1 MFFCISNEKSRALKA
16 ISNDGSSKGQ
26 GKDMTVTQSFYETS
40 APPGLTGIKAWLL
53 THDHKRLGL
62 MYLGAIMF
70 WFVLAMFLGLL
81 IRTELMTQG
90 KTIIDAEV
98 YNSAFTLHGVIMI
111 FLFMIPAIPAI
122 FGNFFLPIQLGTDDV
137 FFPRLNLFSWYLFM
151 IGGLFAVFSLFAGDG
166 FPDTGWTFYVPFS
179 IENNANVSMTVTA
192 AFILGMSSMLTGLNF
207 VTTFHRM
214 RDKSMGLMQIPL
226 FTWSLYATAWVQILA
241 TPVISITLVL
251 VVIERALSIGLFDP
265 DKGGD
270 PLLFQ
275 HLFWMYSHPAVYIMI
290 LPGMGVISEIIPVF
304 SRKSIFGYKAI
315 VWSSMGIAVAGS
327 LVWAH
332 HMYTSGMSDVAVFFF
347 SLLTFLVAIPSAV
360 KVFSWVA
367 TMYKGSIEM
376 TPPFLLS
383 LIFIYLFSIGGLTGL
398 VVGAV
403 GTDIH
408 VHDTAFVVSHFHFV
422 MFGGTGFAFFAAL
435 HYWWPKMFGIMYRY
449 KAAYIGS
456 VLTAIGFLF
465 HYIPMFILGMQGMP
479 RRYYDY
485 LPQYETGNFLAGFGG
500 YLMCIGILIMFTNL
514 LMSFKQKVPAPADPW
529 GGTTLEWKVPSP
541 PPVHNFVSA
550 PEVMDFPYDFTGV
563 VKESQQS
570 GR

>member
-1 MFFCISNEKSRALKA
+1 MIKTE
-16 ISNDGSSKGQ
+16 
-26 GKDMTVTQSFYETS
+26 SFYDTP
-40 APPGLTGIKAWLL
+40 APAGLTGIKAWLL
-53 THDHKRLGL
+53 THDHKRLAL
-62 MYLGAIMF
+62 MYMWAILF
-70 WFVLAMFLGLL
+70 WFVIAMMFGLL
-81 IRTELMTQG
+81 LRTELMSQG
-90 KTIIDAEV
+90 RTIMGPEV
-98 YNSAFTLHGVIMI
+98 YNSLFTLHGVIMI
-111 FLFMIPAIPAI
+111 FLFVIPAIPAI

-151 IGGLFAVFSLFAGDG
+151 FGGVFALISLFTGEG

-179 IENNANVSMTVTA
+179 VEANSNVSVTVMA

-207 VTTFHRM
+207 ITTFHRM
-214 RDKSMGLMQIPL
+214 RDKNMGLMQIPL

-251 VVIERALSIGLFDP
+251 VVVERLFSIGLFEP

-270 PLLFQ
+270 PILYQ

-332 HMYTSGMSDVAVFFF
+332 HMYTSGMSDVSVFVF

-360 KVFSWVA
+360 KVFSWIA
-367 TMYKGSIEM
+367 TMHKGSIEM
-376 TPPFLLS
+376 TPPLLLA
-383 LIFIYLFSIGGLTGL
+383 LIFIYLFSVGGLTGL
-398 VVGAV
+398 VLGAV

-408 VHDTAFVVSHFHFV
+408 VHDTHFVVSHFHFV

-435 HYWWPKMFGIMYRY
+435 HFWWPKMFGIMYEF
-449 KAAYIGS
+449 KNAYIGA

-465 HYIPMFILGMQGMP
+465 HYVPMFILGLQGMP

-485 LPQYETGNFLAGFGG
+485 LPKYETGNFLAGFGG
-500 YLMCIGILIMFTNL
+500 YLLCLGILIMFGNL
-514 LMSFKQKVPAPADPW
+514 FMSFKRRIPAPSDPW
-529 GGTTLEWKVPSP
+529 GATTLEWTVPSP
-541 PPVHNFVSA
+541 PPVHNFVKK
-550 PEVMDFPYDFTGV
+550 PQIKEFPYDFSEVG
-563 VKESQQS
+563 KREKNGEKS
-570 GR
+570 RKIL

>member
-1 MFFCISNEKSRALKA
+1 
-16 ISNDGSSKGQ
+16 
-26 GKDMTVTQSFYETS
+26 MTETQSFYNIS
-40 APPGLTGIKAWLL
+40 APPGMHGIKAWLL

-62 MYLGAIMF
+62 MYLAAVLF
-70 WFVLAMFLGLL
+70 WFFVALFLGLML
-81 IRTELMTQG
+81 RTELMSQG
-90 KTIIDAEV
+90 KTIMEPEL
-98 YNSAFTLHGVIMI
+98 YNSVFTLHGVIMV
-111 FLFMIPAIPAI
+111 FLFVIPAIPAI
-122 FGNFFLPIQLGTDDV
+122 FGNFLLPIQLGTDDV

-151 IGGLFAVFSLFAGDG
+151 FGGLFALISLFWGEG

-179 IENNANVSMTVTA
+179 VEVDTNVSLTVTA

-207 VTTFHRM
+207 VTTFHRK
-214 RDKSMGLMQIPL
+214 RHKDMGLMQIPL

-241 TPVISITLVL
+241 TPVISITFILVIL
-251 VVIERALSIGLFDP
+251 ERFLSIGLFDP

-270 PLLFQ
+270 PLLYQ

-332 HMYTSGMSDVAVFFF
+332 HMYTSGMSDVSVFIF

-376 TPPFLLS
+376 TPPLLLS
-383 LIFIYLFSIGGLTGL
+383 LIFIYLFSVGGLTGL
-398 VVGAV
+398 VLGAV
-403 GTDIH
+403 GPDIH
-408 VHDTAFVVSHFHFV
+408 VHDTHFVVSHFHFV

-435 HYWWPKMFGIMYRY
+435 HFWWPKMFGIMYKFQY
-449 KAAYIGS
+449 AYVGS
-456 VLTAIGFLF
+456 VLAGIGFLF
-465 HYIPMFILGMQGMP
+465 HYVPMLILGMQGMP

-485 LPQYETGNFLAGFGG
+485 LPKYETGNFLAGIGA
-500 YLMCIGILIMFTNL
+500 YIMCLGIVIMFANL
-514 LMSFKQKVPAPADPW
+514 ALSFRKRVVAPADPW

-541 PPVHNFVSA
+541 PPVHNFIED
-550 PEVMDFPYDFTGV
+550 PTLPDFPYDFSGV
-563 VKESQQS
+563 TDSVTENTAE
-570 GR
+570 RM

>member
-1 MFFCISNEKSRALKA
+1 
-16 ISNDGSSKGQ
+16 
-26 GKDMTVTQSFYETS
+26 MTATQSFYHTS

-62 MYLGAIMF
+62 MYLGAVAF
-70 WFVLAMFLGLL
+70 WFVLAMFLGLAL
-81 IRTELMTQG
+81 RTELMSQG
-90 KTIIDAEV
+90 RTIMDAET
-98 YNSAFTLHGVIMI
+98 YNAAFTLHGVIMI
-111 FLFMIPAIPAI
+111 FLFMIPAIHAI

-151 IGGLFAVFSLFAGDG
+151 IGGLFAIVSLFVGDG

-179 IENNANVSMTVTA
+179 VQNSDNVGLTVTA

-241 TPVISITLVL
+241 TPVISITFVL
-251 VVIERALSIGLFDP
+251 IIIERFFSVGLFDP

-270 PLLFQ
+270 PLLYQ
-275 HLFWMYSHPAVYIMI
+275 HLFWMYSHPAVYVMI
-290 LPGMGVISEIIPVF
+290 LPGMGVISEIIPIF

-315 VWSSMGIAVAGS
+315 VWSSMGIAIAGS

-332 HMYTSGMSDVAVFFF
+332 HMFTSGMSDVSVFVF
-347 SLLTFLVAIPSAV
+347 SLLTYLGAIPSAV
-360 KVFSWVA
+360 KVFSWIS

-376 TPPFLLS
+376 TPPLLLS
-383 LIFIYLFSIGGLTGL
+383 LIFIFLFSIGGLTGL
-398 VVGAV
+398 LIGAV
-403 GTDIH
+403 GPNIH
-408 VHDTAFVVSHFHFV
+408 VHDTQFIVAHFHFV

-435 HYWWPKMFGIMYRY
+435 HFWWPKMFGIMYRFNP
-449 KAAYIGS
+449 AYIGAS
-456 VLTAIGFLF
+456 LTGVGFMF

-500 YLMCIGILIMFTNL
+500 YLLIIGMVTMFINL
-514 LMSFKQKVPAPADPW
+514 LMSFKQRVSAPMDPW

-541 PPVHNFVSA
+541 PPVHNFINKPQV
-550 PEVMDFPYDFTGV
+550 EGFPYDFTKV
-563 VKESQQS
+563 TDQSQK
-570 GR
+570 RDR